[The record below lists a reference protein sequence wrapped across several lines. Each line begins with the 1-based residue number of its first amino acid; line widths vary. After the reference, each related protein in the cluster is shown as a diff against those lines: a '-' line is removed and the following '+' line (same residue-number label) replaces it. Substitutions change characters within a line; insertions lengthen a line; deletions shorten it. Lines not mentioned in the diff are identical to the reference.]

1 MKLFNKYLNIK
12 KNTNRIKRKA
22 PSVACYH
29 VHLRFTMLEPESLY
43 SSCDMYFG
51 LDVDKDANI
60 EAPFHAEKL
69 VYGFVI
75 TLSRKF
81 TIYF

>member
-1 MKLFNKYLNIK
+1 
-12 KNTNRIKRKA
+12 
-22 PSVACYH
+22 
-29 VHLRFTMLEPESLY
+29 MLEPESLY
-43 SSCDMYFG
+43 SSCDMYFC

-69 VYGFVI
+69 VHGFVI
-75 TLSRKF
+75 TLASPLSRKF